1 MKRATALGIPSL
13 KVVLT
18 AVMRHLSEYRPGL
31 VA

>member
-1 MKRATALGIPSL
+1 MKRATAPGIPSL